1 MEETKRTREGGII
14 QLLSVLNY
22 PIVKEISLLQVYLPS
37 ALADG
42 LQVVSLF
49 SALAAFLLNKETV

>member
-42 LQVVSLF
+42 LQVVFPFWL
-49 SALAAFLLNKETV
+49 